1 MSLAKFVV
9 LTYATDEL
17 LQDSQLLDQIIREG
31 FQEELNVRLTDGVIR
46 GSGAGQMLGILTS
59 PCLISVARATPGTI
73 LSSDIF
79 NMWARLLPGS
89 HKNSY
94 WVCNPDS
101 LPTLYQLTVTV
112 GTTGGQPVF
121 LPGGTIQGV
130 PYSTLLG
137 RPLIVSEVGSSLAT
151 AGALILADFS
161 SYAIVTKGTKVD
173 TSLHIAYLSDQTV
186 FRGVTRIQ
194 GQPLLNAPVV
204 PFKGANSLSAFI
216 SLAA

>member
-1 MSLAKFVV
+1 
-9 LTYATDEL
+9 
-17 LQDSQLLDQIIREG
+17 
-31 FQEELNVRLTDGVIR
+31 
-46 GSGAGQMLGILTS
+46 
-59 PCLISVARATPGTI
+59 
-73 LSSDIF
+73 
-79 NMWARLLPGS
+79 
-89 HKNSY
+89 
-94 WVCNPDS
+94 

>member
-1 MSLAKFVV
+1 MSLAKFVT

-17 LQDSQLLDQIIREG
+17 LQDAQLLDQIIREG
-31 FQEELNVRLTDGVIR
+31 FQEELTVRLEDAVIR
-46 GSGAGQMLGILTS
+46 GTGAGQPLGVLNS
-59 PCLISVARATPGTI
+59 PCLISVVRTTPSTI
-73 LSSDIF
+73 SIQDVM
-79 NMWARLLPGS
+79 NMWGRLLPGS
-89 HKNSY
+89 HKNAA
-94 WVCNPDS
+94 WVINSDS

-151 AGALILADFS
+151 AGSLLLCDFS
-161 SYAIVTKGTKVD
+161 SYAIITKGTKVD

-194 GQPLLNAPVV
+194 GQPLLNAPVI
-204 PFKGANSLSAFI
+204 PMRGANSLSAFI